1 MAEHEGTPS
10 TGEYIRHHITFLSNK
25 EQTAIV
31 DFSVINW
38 DSVFWS
44 VFLAIVFAGS
54 FYLAARKA
62 TAGAPRGFQ
71 SFIEFV
77 VEFVD
82 GRVRESY
89 HGTSKLIAPLALTI
103 FAWVVLFNC
112 MDVMPVDLFPTLAAG
127 AGIPYMK
134 VVPTTDLNVTF
145 GLSLTVFLLIII
157 YSIRFKG
164 LGGFLGELTLH
175 PFQSK
180 NIVVQIL
187 LMPINFIME
196 FVPFIA
202 KPVSLSL
209 RLYGNMFAGEM
220 IFMLIALFTLS
231 AGFQGLMTV
240 GGWIGVL
247 AHIVLGVVWSVFHF
261 LIDILQAF
269 IFMILT
275 VIYLSLASEKPAH

>member
-1 MAEHEGTPS
+1 MAEHEAHS

-38 DSVFWS
+38 DSVSWS
-44 VFLAIVFAGS
+44 VFLALVFIGT
-54 FYLAARKA
+54 FYFVARKA
-62 TAGAPRGFQ
+62 TAGVPGKLQ
-71 SFIEFV
+71 NFIELV

-82 GRVRESY
+82 NTVKETY
-89 HGTSKLIAPLALTI
+89 HGNSKLIAPLALTI
-103 FAWVVLFNC
+103 FCWVLLFNT
-112 MDVMPVDLFPTLAAG
+112 MDIMPVDFFPAAAEAVG
-127 AGIPYMK
+127 LSHMK
-134 VVPTTDLNVTF
+134 VVPSTDLNITF
-145 GLSLTVFLLIII
+145 GMSLTVFVLIIY

-164 LGGFLGELTLH
+164 LGGFIGELTLH

-180 NIVVQIL
+180 NKVVQALII
-187 LMPINFIME
+187 PFNFILE

-231 AGFQGLMTV
+231 MGFHGLTTF
-240 GGWIGVL
+240 GGWVAVVAQL
-247 AHIVLGVVWSVFHF
+247 LLGTVWAVFHF
-261 LIDILQAF
+261 LIGALQAF

-275 VIYLSLASEKPAH
+275 IIYLSLASEKPAH

>member
-1 MAEHEGTPS
+1 MAEHEAPT

-25 EQTAIV
+25 EQTSIV

-38 DSVFWS
+38 DSVAWS
-44 VFLAIVFAGS
+44 VFLAIVFLAS
-54 FYLAARKA
+54 FYLVARKA
-62 TAGAPRGFQ
+62 TAGTPRGFQ
-71 SFIEFV
+71 AFIELV

-82 GRVRESY
+82 NTVRDSY

-103 FAWVVLFNC
+103 FGWVFLFNC
-112 MDVMPVDLFPTLAAG
+112 MDVMPVDLFPTIATG
-127 AGIPYMK
+127 AGLSHMK
-134 VVPTTDLNVTF
+134 VVPTTDLNITF
-145 GLSLTVFLLIII
+145 GLSLTVFILIII

-180 NIVVQIL
+180 NMAVQIA
-187 LMPINFIME
+187 LMPINFILE

-231 AGFQGLMTV
+231 AGFLGLTTF

-247 AHIVLGVVWSVFHF
+247 AQILLGTLWSVFHF
-261 LIDILQAF
+261 LIGILQAF

>member
-1 MAEHEGTPS
+1 MAEHEAPT

-25 EQTAIV
+25 EQTSII

-38 DSVFWS
+38 DSVAWS
-44 VFLAIVFAGS
+44 VLLAIAFGAS
-54 FYLAARKA
+54 FYLATRKA

-71 SFIEFV
+71 SFIELV

-82 GRVRESY
+82 NTVRDSY

-103 FAWVVLFNC
+103 FGWVFLFNC
-112 MDVMPVDLFPTLAAG
+112 MDIMPVDFFPAAAAG
-127 AGIPYMK
+127 VGLAHMK
-134 VVPTTDLNVTF
+134 VVPSTDLNITF
-145 GLSLTVFLLIII
+145 GMSITVFILIIY

-164 LGGFLGELTLH
+164 LGGFIGELTLH
-175 PFQSK
+175 PFQHK
-180 NIVVQIL
+180 NKVVQALIV
-187 LMPINFIME
+187 PFNFVLE

-231 AGFQGLMTV
+231 MGLQGLMTA
-240 GGWIGVL
+240 GGWVAVVAQL
-247 AHIVLGVVWSVFHF
+247 LLGSVWAVFHF
-261 LIDILQAF
+261 LIGGLQAF

-275 VIYLSLASEKPAH
+275 IIYLSLASEKSH

>member
-1 MAEHEGTPS
+1 MAEHETQT
-10 TGEYIRHHITFLSNK
+10 TGEYILHHITFLSSK
-25 EQTAIV
+25 KQTALV
-31 DFSVINW
+31 DFSVVNW

-44 VFLAIVFAGS
+44 AFLAIVFATS

-71 SFIEFV
+71 AFIELV

-82 GRVRESY
+82 NTVRDSY

-103 FAWVVLFNC
+103 FAWVFLFNC
-112 MDVMPVDLFPTLAAG
+112 MDVMPVDLFPKLAEG
-127 AGIPYMK
+127 AGLSHMK
-134 VVPTTDLNVTF
+134 VVPTTDLNITF
-145 GLSLTVFLLIII
+145 GLSLTVFLLIIY

-180 NIVVQIL
+180 NMLVQIL

-231 AGFQGLMTV
+231 AGIHGLTTF
-240 GGWIGVL
+240 GGWVGVL
-247 AHIVLGVVWSVFHF
+247 AQVVLGIVWSIFHF
-261 LIDILQAF
+261 LIGMLQAF

>member
-1 MAEHEGTPS
+1 MAEHHDVPT

-38 DSVFWS
+38 DSVGWS
-44 VFLAIVFAGS
+44 IFLAIAFAGS
-54 FYLAARKA
+54 FWLAARKA
-62 TAGAPRGFQ
+62 TEGAPRGFQ
-71 SFIEFV
+71 SFIELV

-82 GRVRESY
+82 NTVRDSY

-103 FAWVVLFNC
+103 FGWVFLFNC
-112 MDVMPVDLFPTLAAG
+112 MDIMPVDLFPAVAEG
-127 AGIPYMK
+127 AGLSHMK
-134 VVPTTDLNVTF
+134 VVPSTDLNITF
-145 GLSLTVFLLIII
+145 GLSITVFLLIIY

-164 LGGFLGELTLH
+164 LGGFIGELTLH

-180 NIVVQIL
+180 NKFVQAAII
-187 LMPINFIME
+187 PFNFVLE

-231 AGFQGLMTV
+231 AGFQGLTTV

-247 AHIVLGVVWSVFHF
+247 AQLLLGIVWSIFHF
-261 LIDILQAF
+261 LIGILQAF

>member
-1 MAEHEGTPS
+1 
-10 TGEYIRHHITFLSNK
+10 
-25 EQTAIV
+25 
-31 DFSVINW
+31 
-38 DSVFWS
+38 
-44 VFLAIVFAGS
+44 
-54 FYLAARKA
+54 
-62 TAGAPRGFQ
+62 
-71 SFIEFV
+71 
-77 VEFVD
+77 
-82 GRVRESY
+82 VRDSY

-103 FAWVVLFNC
+103 FGWVFLFNC
-112 MDVMPVDLFPTLAAG
+112 MDIMPVDLFPTMATG
-127 AGIPYMK
+127 AGLSHMK
-134 VVPTTDLNVTF
+134 VVPTTDLNITF
-145 GLSLTVFLLIII
+145 GLSLTVFALIIY

-180 NIVVQIL
+180 NKLVQVG
-187 LMPINFIME
+187 LMPVNFILE

-231 AGFQGLMTV
+231 AGFHGLTTV
-240 GGWIGVL
+240 GGWLGIVAQL
-247 AHIVLGVVWSVFHF
+247 VLGIVWSIFHF
-261 LIDILQAF
+261 LIGILQAF

>member
-1 MAEHEGTPS
+1 MAEHEGPPS
-10 TGEYIRHHITFLSNK
+10 TGEYIRHHITFLSSK

-44 VFLAIVFAGS
+44 VLLAIVFATS

-71 SFIEFV
+71 SFIELM

-82 GRVRESY
+82 NTVRDSY

-103 FAWVVLFNC
+103 FGWVLLFNC
-112 MDVMPVDLFPTLAAG
+112 MDVMPVDFFPAVAEG
-127 AGIPYMK
+127 AGISHMK
-134 VVPTTDLNVTF
+134 VVPSTDLNVTF
-145 GLSLTVFLLIII
+145 GLSLTVFILIII

-164 LGGFLGELTLH
+164 FGGFIGELTLH

-180 NIVVQIL
+180 SKFVQALII
-187 LMPINFIME
+187 PFNFVLE

-231 AGFQGLMTV
+231 AGFQGLTTF

-247 AHIVLGVVWSVFHF
+247 AQLLLGIVWSVFHF
-261 LIDILQAF
+261 LIGILQAF